1 MSLNC
6 LFGKIDFVIVWYN
19 ALGIRKLE
27 NMA

>member
-1 MSLNC
+1 MSLKC
-6 LFGKIDFVIVWYN
+6 LFGKIDFIIVWYN